1 VKTADTADAADTAD
15 TAGAADAARTVRTA
29 RFTLDRSG
37 SVLVARVHR
46 FAGGSMSILVRPR
59 TVAVNLA
66 LSALVLVLF
75 LVAVAVGTRFIPFD
89 EVLSGLAGQADRATT
104 LTVRQFRLPRVVV
117 AVLVGAALG
126 LSGALVQAITRN
138 PIAAPDVL
146 GVTAGASLGGVL
158 VLLAFGG
165 TTFGYGGAAAGLS
178 QFGVPLGAIAGA
190 FAAAAVVLLIGGS
203 RAGVGGHLTFNTQRV
218 VLAGIICHAA
228 FIGLVHWGLAT
239 GDVDQAT
246 KAATWLVGSLHG
258 RGWEHVSGVAIALA
272 VLLPIALTLG
282 RRLNALALGEP
293 SAATLGIRV
302 GRSQVGLFAVAFALT
317 GTGAAAAG
325 PVDFVALLA
334 PQIARR
340 VVRTSGVP
348 LVASALTGSAMLL
361 TADLLARTVVP
372 GIELPAGAVTA
383 LVGAPYLLWL
393 VVRTGGIR

>member
-1 VKTADTADAADTAD
+1 VNAVQTD
-15 TAGAADAARTVRTA
+15 RTVRSP
-29 RFTLDRSG
+29 RVMLVRSG
-37 SVLVARVHR
+37 PALVARVQIAGVHR
-46 FAGGSMSILVRPR
+46 IAGTSMSMLIRPR

-66 LSALVLVLF
+66 LSALVFALF
-75 LVAVAVGTRFIPFD
+75 LIAVAVGTRFIPLD

-126 LSGALVQAITRN
+126 LAGALVQAVTRN

-165 TTFGYGGAAAGLS
+165 TSFGYGGAAAGLS
-178 QFGVPLGAIAGA
+178 KFGVPLGAIAGA
-190 FAAAAVVLLIGGS
+190 FAAAAIVLVIGGS
-203 RAGVGGHLTFNTQRV
+203 RAGVGTYLTFSTQRV

-258 RGWEHVSGVAIALA
+258 RGWEHVAGVAIALA
-272 VLLPIALTLG
+272 VLFPIALTLG
-282 RRLNALALGEP
+282 GRLTALALGEP
-293 SAATLGIRV
+293 SAATLGVRV
-302 GRSQVGLFAVAFALT
+302 GRSQLGLFVVAFALT
-317 GTGAAAAG
+317 GTAAAAAG
-325 PVDFVALLA
+325 PIDFVALLA

-340 VVRTSGVP
+340 LVRVPGVP

-361 TADLLARTVVP
+361 AADLLARLAIP
-372 GIELPAGAVTA
+372 GVELPAGTVTA
-383 LVGAPYLLWL
+383 VVGAPYLLWL
-393 VVRTGGIR
+393 VVRTGGVR